1 MPLWA
6 RIWPWL
12 WFFAFAC
19 TCVFRFKHID
29 PDTGIETRQKF
40 SDSRKDVYPIS
51 MVQNKEGIQGSC
63 ALFKQR
69 KDVTKNVRS
78 ESLTPIVNLQE
89 AFERFVDFH
98 WLQTHSIVCFFFSW
112 LFLKRSVYVMQWF
125 NIVNRIF
132 TELNHLNNEHTFL
145 SSKFEVVVIN
155 FRVRKCEKHFINNV

>member
-1 MPLWA
+1 MCSKCLFELESGPDFD
-6 RIWPWL
+6 
-12 WFFAFAC
+12 FFAFAC

-63 ALFKQR
+63 VLFKQR

-98 WLQTHSIVCFFFSW
+98 
-112 LFLKRSVYVMQWF
+112 
-125 NIVNRIF
+125 
-132 TELNHLNNEHTFL
+132 
-145 SSKFEVVVIN
+145 
-155 FRVRKCEKHFINNV
+155 